1 MNLTPTLKGI
11 LYIAG
16 IALLFWL
23 LYFFRSIVAYFLI
36 AAVVAFIC
44 EPVTEGLKKWS
55 FRRKTLPSWLRASV
69 ALILLCSILLG
80 VVALFAPLVI
90 SEVELL
96 SSIDPYATASAIQRR
111 IDEWRAS
118 GSMLAEAIGDLD
130 LRRVLPDLLSKWLAI
145 ENIGGAVDTL
155 VSTITSLSVGV
166 FSVLFMAFFF
176 LKDGMLFNRIVLVL
190 TPDRHL
196 ESVKTILQHS
206 HGLLRRYFIGL
217 AFQSLIMGTIVGVGL
232 WVFGIENA
240 LIIGILAGVLN
251 VVPYLG
257 PLIAF
262 SLGAMVAIT
271 TALHL
276 QTDAAIVPLLIKVAS
291 VFMVAQTVDGFVVQ
305 PLVLGS
311 SVKAHPLEIYVVV
324 LAAGLAGGAVAMMV
338 AIPGYTILRVVA
350 KEFFDE
356 FKVVE
361 SLTRGINEKE
371 A

>member
-11 LYIAG
+11 LSIAG
-16 IALLFWL
+16 IVLLLWM
-23 LYFFRSIVAYFLI
+23 LYFFRSIVAYFLV

-44 EPVTEGLKKWS
+44 EPLSEILRKWS
-55 FRRKTLPSWLRASV
+55 FRGRTMPSWLRASV
-69 ALILLCSILLG
+69 ALTVLCSLLLG
-80 VVALFAPLVI
+80 VLALFAPLVI

-96 SSIDPYATASAIQRR
+96 SSIDPYATANELQER
-111 IDEWRAS
+111 IEQWRSS
-118 GSMLAEAIGDLD
+118 GSMLAQAMGDLD
-130 LRRVLPDLLSKWLAI
+130 LRSVLPGLLSKWLAI
-145 ENIGGAVDTL
+145 ENISGAVDTL
-155 VSTITSLSVGV
+155 VSTLTSLSVGV
-166 FSVLFMAFFF
+166 FSVFFMAFFF

-190 TPDRHL
+190 TPDQRMD
-196 ESVKTILQHS
+196 SVKTILQHS
-206 HGLLRRYFIGL
+206 HGMLRRYFIGL
-217 AFQSLIMGTIVGVGL
+217 ALQSLIMGTIVGVGL
-232 WVFGIENA
+232 WIFGIENA

-276 QTDAAIVPLLIKVAS
+276 QTDAAILPLLVKVAS
-291 VFMVAQTVDGFVVQ
+291 VFIVAQTVDGFVVQ

-311 SVKAHPLEIYVVV
+311 IVRAHPLEIYVVV

-361 SLTRGINEKE
+361 SLTRGINKE
-371 A
+371 D